1 MAQQSVRMRGLARF
15 GLFAVLL
22 VSLAGCAAKIPDPTA
37 GTPQPIRSTQ
47 IQSFAFDGKGRV
59 RLTTTN
65 PSQVYGEMLT
75 AGGYYRGR
83 ASSGTVMW
91 DEYRAASNPEYAK
104 DFLAQGLLTEHTLD
118 FTQQTALRNGLD
130 YELKLTIYTPK
141 PAAQIRSIVT
151 ATPLT
156 NGNVQALSNKT
167 VYVVP
172 VVGGGAYSRP
182 QVVQCLEGCG

>member
-1 MAQQSVRMRGLARF
+1 MTRQAMRGWGLARC
-15 GLFAVLL
+15 GLFAVL
-22 VSLAGCAAKIPDPTA
+22 VVALAGCGAKVPDPTA
-37 GTPQPIRSTQ
+37 GTPQAIGRTQ

-59 RLTTTN
+59 RLTTAMPT
-65 PSQVYGEMLT
+65 QVYGEILT
-75 AGGYYRGR
+75 AGGYYQGR

-104 DFLAQGLLTEHTLD
+104 DFLAQGLLTEHMLD
-118 FTQQTALRNGLD
+118 FTKQTSLRNGLD

-141 PAAQIRSIVT
+141 ATNQIRSVVT
-151 ATPLT
+151 ATPLA

-172 VVGGGAYSRP
+172 IVGGGAYSRP